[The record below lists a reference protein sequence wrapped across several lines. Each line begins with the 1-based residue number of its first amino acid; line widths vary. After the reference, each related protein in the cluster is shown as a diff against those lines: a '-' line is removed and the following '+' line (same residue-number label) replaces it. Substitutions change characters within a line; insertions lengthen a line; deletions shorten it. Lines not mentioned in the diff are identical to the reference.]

1 MHNNLKKEDIEKYSK
16 AFEADPKNR
25 LALNAVTKVD
35 STEAALSRDA
45 VTRIDHTYS
54 HMIKTGTVTAQ
65 GNTGRCWM
73 FAGLNMF
80 RITAMKKLNL
90 DDFELS
96 QPYLMFYDKLEKG
109 NWFLEKIIET
119 REMKLDSRVV
129 MWLLS
134 NIIPD
139 AGQWDMFTN
148 LINKYGVVPKK
159 KMPETK
165 SSMATRTMNIN
176 LQAKLREYAKD
187 LRKMHHKGHSLDE
200 LREAKQKMLNEYYR
214 MLGIHLGTPPTRFTH
229 EWRDRDNQYQCTDL
243 LTPQEYYQNYVGLDL
258 DRYVCLINAPTSD
271 KPYKRM
277 YTVKYLGNV
286 VGGKPVQYLN
296 VPAETMIEAAKQMVT
311 KGIPVWFGADAGKAR
326 NRDLGVFD
334 TDIYDLD
341 TLYGTTHRLDK
352 AERLDYGYSKMTHA
366 MVFTGVNLDPEGAP
380 NRWRVEN
387 SWGTEPGDKGFYTMT
402 TPWFKEYLYEVLVD
416 REYLPEEL
424 LPVLE
429 TEPIELPPWDPMGAL
444 A

>member
-1 MHNNLKKEDIEKYSK
+1 MHDSIKIEDIEKYSED
-16 AFEADPKNR
+16 FEADPKNL
-25 LALNAVTKVD
+25 LALNAVTKGD
-35 STEAALSRDA
+35 AAEAALSRDA

-54 HMIKTGTVTAQ
+54 HMIKTGTITAQ
-65 GNTGRCWM
+65 GQTGRCWV

-80 RITAMKKLNL
+80 RVYAMKKLNL

-109 NWFLEKIIET
+109 NWFLENIIET
-119 REMKLDSRVV
+119 RGMERDSRVV
-129 MWLLS
+129 MWLLDH
-134 NIIPD
+134 IIPD
-139 AGQWDMFTN
+139 AGQWDMFAN
-148 LINKYGVVPKK
+148 LVKKYGVVPKK
-159 KMPETK
+159 TMPETK
-165 SSMATRTMNIN
+165 SSMASRTMNTN

-187 LRKMHHKGHSLDE
+187 LRNMHQGGHSPEE
-200 LREAKQKMLNEYYR
+200 LREAKHEMLNEYYR
-214 MLGIHLGTPPTRFTH
+214 MIRIHLGTPPTGFTM
-229 EWRDRDNQYQCTDL
+229 EWRDRDNKYHREDP
-243 LTPQEYYQNYVGLDL
+243 LTPHEFYQRYIGLDL
-258 DRYVCLINAPTSD
+258 DNFVCLINAPTKD
-271 KPYKRM
+271 KPYNRM
-277 YTVKYLGNV
+277 YTVKYLGNI
-286 VGGKPVQYLN
+286 VGGNPVRYLN
-296 VPAETMIEAAKQMVT
+296 VPVETLIDAAKHLVT
-311 KGIPVWFGADAGKAR
+311 DQLPVWFGADAGKAR

-334 TDIYDLD
+334 TEIYDHD

-366 MVFTGVNLDPEGAP
+366 MVFTGVNLDPDGNP

-387 SWGTEPGDKGFYTMT
+387 SWGTKPGDKGFYTMT

-429 TEPIELPPWDPMGAL
+429 TEPIALDPWDPMGAL

>member
-1 MHNNLKKEDIEKYSK
+1 MHDSITKEDIEKYGK
-16 AFEADPKNR
+16 DFELDPKNR
-25 LALNAVTKVD
+25 LALNAVTKGD
-35 STEAALSRDA
+35 STEASLSRDA

-54 HMIKTGTVTAQ
+54 HLLKTGTVTAQ

-80 RITAMKKLNL
+80 RIYAMKKLNL

-139 AGQWDMFTN
+139 AGQWDMFAN
-148 LINKYGVVPKK
+148 LVKKYGIIPKK
-159 KMPETK
+159 KMPESK
-165 SSMATRTMNIN
+165 SSMASRTMNLN

-187 LRKMHHKGHSLDE
+187 LRNMHQQGHSLE
-200 LREAKQKMLNEYYR
+200 NLREAKQGMLNEYYR
-214 MLGIHLGTPPTRFTH
+214 ILRIHLGTPPTSFTY
-229 EWRDRDNQYQCTDL
+229 EWRDRENKYHCTDL
-243 LTPQEYYQNYVGLDL
+243 LTPQEYYQNYIGLDL
-258 DRYVCLINAPTSD
+258 DRYVCLINSPTSD

-286 VGGKPVQYLN
+286 VGGKSVRYLN
-296 VPAETMIEAAKQMVT
+296 VPSDTMIEAAKQMVT

-334 TDIYDLD
+334 TEIYDLN
-341 TLYGTTHRLDK
+341 TLYGTTYRLDK

-366 MVFTGVNLDPEGAP
+366 MVFTGVNLDQEGNP

-402 TPWFKEYLYEVLVD
+402 PSWFEEYLYEVLVD
-416 REYLPEEL
+416 LEYLPEEL

-429 TEPIELPPWDPMGAL
+429 SEPIELPPWDPMGAL

>member
-1 MHNNLKKEDIEKYSK
+1 MLDSIKKEDIEKYSK
-16 AFEADPKNR
+16 DFEADPKNL
-25 LALNAVTKVD
+25 LALNAVTRGD
-35 STEAALSRDA
+35 STEVALSRDA

-80 RITAMKKLNL
+80 RIYVMKKLNL

-119 REMKLDSRVV
+119 REMKLNSRVV
-129 MWLLS
+129 MWLLN

-139 AGQWDMFTN
+139 AGQWDMFAN
-148 LINKYGVVPKK
+148 LVNKYGIVPKK
-159 KMPETK
+159 TMPETK
-165 SSMATRTMNIN
+165 SSMASRTMNLN
-176 LQAKLREYAKD
+176 LQVKLREYAKD
-187 LRKMHHKGHSLDE
+187 LRNMYQMGHSIEE
-200 LREAKQKMLNEYYR
+200 LREAKHEMLNEYYR
-214 MLGIHLGTPPTRFTH
+214 ILRIHLGTPPTSFTL
-229 EWRDRDNQYQCTDL
+229 EWRDRDDQYHREGP
-243 LTPQEYYQNYVGLDL
+243 LTPQEFYQNYVGLDL

-271 KPYKRM
+271 KPYNSM

-286 VGGKPVQYLN
+286 VGGKPVRYLN

-311 KGIPVWFGADAGKAR
+311 TSIPVWFGADAGKAR
-326 NRDLGVFD
+326 NRKLGVFD
-334 TDIYDLD
+334 TDIYDHD
-341 TLYGTTHRLDK
+341 TLYGTTYRLDK

-366 MVFTGVNLDPEGAP
+366 MVFTGVNLDTEGNP

-387 SWGTEPGDKGFYTMT
+387 SWGIEPGDKGFYTMT
-402 TPWFKEYLYEVLVD
+402 TSWFKEYLYEVLVD
-416 REYLPEEL
+416 QEYLPEEL

-429 TEPIELPPWDPMGAL
+429 TEPIELDPWDPMGAL

>member
-1 MHNNLKKEDIEKYSK
+1 MHNTLKKEDIEKYSK
-16 AFEADPKNR
+16 DFEADPKNR

-243 LTPQEYYQNYVGLDL
+243 LTPQETT
-258 DRYVCLINAPTSD
+258 R
-271 KPYKRM
+271 
-277 YTVKYLGNV
+277 
-286 VGGKPVQYLN
+286 
-296 VPAETMIEAAKQMVT
+296 TMSA
-311 KGIPVWFGADAGKAR
+311 
-326 NRDLGVFD
+326 
-334 TDIYDLD
+334 
-341 TLYGTTHRLDK
+341 
-352 AERLDYGYSKMTHA
+352 
-366 MVFTGVNLDPEGAP
+366 
-380 NRWRVEN
+380 
-387 SWGTEPGDKGFYTMT
+387 
-402 TPWFKEYLYEVLVD
+402 
-416 REYLPEEL
+416 
-424 LPVLE
+424 
-429 TEPIELPPWDPMGAL
+429 
-444 A
+444 

>member
-1 MHNNLKKEDIEKYSK
+1 LLDSIKKEDIEKYSK
-16 AFEADPKNR
+16 DFEADPKNL
-25 LALNAVTKVD
+25 LALNAVTRGD
-35 STEAALSRDA
+35 STEVALSRDA

-80 RITAMKKLNL
+80 RIYVMKKLNL

-119 REMKLDSRVV
+119 REMKLNSRVV
-129 MWLLS
+129 MWLLN

-139 AGQWDMFTN
+139 AGQWDMFAN
-148 LINKYGVVPKK
+148 LVNKYGIVPKK
-159 KMPETK
+159 TMPETK
-165 SSMATRTMNIN
+165 SSMASRTMNLN
-176 LQAKLREYAKD
+176 LQVKLREYAKD
-187 LRKMHHKGHSLDE
+187 LRNMYQMGHSIEE
-200 LREAKQKMLNEYYR
+200 LREAKHEMLNEYYR
-214 MLGIHLGTPPTRFTH
+214 ILRIHLGTPPTSFTL
-229 EWRDRDNQYQCTDL
+229 EWRDRDDQYHREGP
-243 LTPQEYYQNYVGLDL
+243 LTPQEFYQNYVGLDL

-271 KPYKRM
+271 KPYNSM

-286 VGGKPVQYLN
+286 VGGKPVRYLN

-311 KGIPVWFGADAGKAR
+311 TSIPVWFGADAGKAR
-326 NRDLGVFD
+326 NRKLGVFD
-334 TDIYDLD
+334 TDIYDHD
-341 TLYGTTHRLDK
+341 TLYGTTYRLDK

-366 MVFTGVNLDPEGAP
+366 MVFTGVNLDTEGNP

-387 SWGTEPGDKGFYTMT
+387 SWGIEPGDKGFYTMT
-402 TPWFKEYLYEVLVD
+402 TSWFKEYLYEVLVD
-416 REYLPEEL
+416 QEYLPEEL

-429 TEPIELPPWDPMGAL
+429 TEPIELDPWDPMGAL